1 MHTLTK
7 PNPTPLSED
16 DARLAQDS
24 TRALKRLMGDE
35 GMPVRLTLRLSVEGV
50 NGEKAE
56 HTVPEAA
63 LPLLYSLFRG
73 LSQGKGV
80 SVLTEDAEMTTQQAA
95 DFLHVSRPY
104 VVKLLNQGKIPYR
117 KIGVRRRVRLEDVLH
132 FMDDTGD
139 AASQALDELAVE
151 NQRLGLYP

>member
-1 MHTLTK
+1 MDTLTK

-24 TRALKRLMGDE
+24 TRTLKRLLGDRE
-35 GMPVRLTLRLSVEGV
+35 TPERVTLRLSVEGV

-56 HTVPEAA
+56 HNVPEAA

-73 LSQGKGV
+73 LSLGKGV
-80 SVLTEDAEMTTQQAA
+80 SVLTEDAETTTQQAA

-104 VVKLLNQGKIPYR
+104 VVKLLDQGKIPYR

-132 FMDDTGD
+132 YMDDTGD
-139 AASQALDELAVE
+139 AASEALDELAAE
-151 NQRLGLYP
+151 NQRLGLHP

>member
-7 PNPTPLSED
+7 PNNTPLSDE

-24 TRALKRLMGDE
+24 TRTLKRFMDDE
-35 GMPVRLTLRLSVEGV
+35 GLPVRATLRLSVEGA

-73 LSQGKGV
+73 LSLGKGV
-80 SVLTEDAEMTTQQAA
+80 SVLTEDTEMTTQQAA

-104 VVKLLNQGKIPYR
+104 VVKLLDHGKIPYR
-117 KIGVRRRVRLEDVLH
+117 KIGVRRRVRLEDVLRY
-132 FMDDTGD
+132 MDDTGD
-139 AASQALDELAVE
+139 AASLALDELAAE